1 MTLLLGYTDA
11 GEQAWMVLDQV
22 RLHAFK
28 AAIEEVVR
36 PGDVV
41 LDVGSGNGLLSL
53 LAAKVGAAKVYA
65 VERSGAIEL
74 TVEHARENGFAEVI
88 DARRADIFE
97 LSPEDFDP
105 RPDVVVSEMLGHFA
119 PDEDLHAVMRQAMRL
134 AKPGARC
141 IPASYEVWMAPA
153 NPRGFCADLDSLA
166 DVGGVTM
173 QALAGRLLNRPLLSR
188 VEPEALVG
196 PGVVAG
202 AHEVLDATPERFDAS
217 LVVEQ
222 AGPVAGVVAWFRSQ
236 LSPNVTLDTAPTAE
250 RTHWQPAF
258 FPIDP
263 PLDCTAGDE
272 LEVELRPRLI
282 SRRGTWA
289 WRVACRDQVRR
300 GDAMK
305 ALVGTKEDTLADL
318 GIKAPGTAAVQE
330 TPRLSAWA
338 AMLGGEATHSVDV
351 MSERLRAAMPERY
364 GDEDTARQEAK
375 RLLAAT
381 GALR

>member
-11 GEQAWMVLDQV
+11 GEQAWMVLDQM
-22 RLHAFK
+22 RLRAFK

-53 LAAKVGAAKVYA
+53 LAAQAGAAKVYA

-74 TVEHARENGFAEVI
+74 TIEHARENGFADVI

-97 LSPEDFDP
+97 LTAADFDP

-119 PDEDLHAVMRQAMRL
+119 PDEDLHAVMRRAMRL

-153 NPRGFCADLDSLA
+153 YPRGLQAEIASLA
-166 DVGGVTM
+166 DVGGVSM
-173 QALAGRLLNRPLLSR
+173 RGLATRLLHRPLITR

-202 AHEVLDATPERFDAS
+202 RHEVLAPTPERFGAA
-217 LVVEQ
+217 LVVER
-222 AGPVAGVVAWFRSQ
+222 AGPVSGVVAWFRSR
-236 LSPNVTLDTAPTAE
+236 LSPSVTLDTAPSAE

-263 PLDCTAGDE
+263 ALDCASGDV
-272 LEVELRPRLI
+272 LDVELRPRLI

-289 WRVACRDQVRR
+289 WRVARGDEVRR

-305 ALVGTKEDTLADL
+305 ALVGTKADMLADL
-318 GIKAPGTAAVQE
+318 GIKEAGVPEAEE
-330 TPRLSAWA
+330 TPRLAAWA
-338 AMLGGEATHSVDV
+338 AMLGGEATTSLEE
-351 MSERLRAAMPERY
+351 MSDRLRAALPERY
-364 GDEDTARQEAK
+364 ADEDAARQEAK